1 MFLRLKEQE
10 MALLQV
16 AVKHCIAT
24 CSHQKEQGPCEE
36 CRILHNLNQKFDKKL
51 VQIQKGRP

>member
-10 MALLQV
+10 MALLRV
-16 AVKHCIAT
+16 AVQHCIAT
-24 CSHQKEQGPCEE
+24 CSHKKEQDPCEE
-36 CRILHNLNQKFDKKL
+36 CRTLHNLMKKIDKKL